1 MKKNLFRKFLALFLT
16 GTMLAGVGCKDY
28 DDDIDKLNNRVDGL
42 ETDVVTLKTDVT
54 SLKATQDAFNKIDF
68 TSFVTNTALQTKL
81 DDVLKDYAKKSDL
94 KAWLTSEEV
103 LQLLK
108 DKGYMTKTEIET
120 LIGNSVLDEDDVK
133 GIFNNMLTGE
143 AIMGKIQTDVQEMIS
158 DALDAA
164 GYMTGDS
171 ALSTSQ
177 VNQIM
182 TALATAMSDETSATC
197 QAFKTWLGPEMAEYL
212 STYITTDEFKAAAGA
227 AANASVLEQLNTAN
241 SELQKKINDM
251 IGAALSGDE
260 ENPFLQKSD
269 LAAVQQKYDAAI
281 AVLWGAIGDIA
292 GRIQSLVYVPEN
304 ALGYA
309 FFRGAAIGD
318 YALTEGKKATMTFRV
333 SPASLA
339 QKIAEGYNAEKKS
352 VELAILPEK
361 VEILTRAAE
370 EIYFVIE
377 GEVIAENGKISMI
390 VNTNY
395 PYDKLNENET
405 YSVALQVISKSNA
418 TMPGEPEGEEGEKIE
433 TGIEYTSDYVPTIAD
448 PEATD
453 ILDKIVLAKE
463 VEGEFVEYVAKAEYN
478 LVYNDITTQATL
490 LGDYSFVYKVS
501 DDELITLADAAK
513 KYSWDVVPAAKPVIE
528 RTGFTTDAVEEDL
541 AIAPEDPMA
550 EEAVAELVTIGLK
563 KANVANIDK
572 KVTDQGKLFVA
583 VEVET
588 DGKVETETVENGT
601 YEAVLNITRKS
612 LGTIDNIDATINWF
626 YYGDINGTKVGYAF
640 QNYLSQP
647 IFVDG
652 ENKVLSKE
660 QYEGIKASLAGATW
674 VIDEEASD
682 AEFLAA
688 NDNLAVTAEAIS
700 DPYVGTDSKVLQYTI
715 KNYGNGNGT
724 VYVSTKVLVNDNEEV
739 TLKGAI
745 TFNGL
750 PDMNY
755 EVNVA
760 NGEMDINGGQN
771 NIWVSVEKDFYATMF
786 AKLPAE
792 QAYFKDL
799 AEFKEFM
806 GKSKLVAEDQK
817 ADAAKKIAQAGLR
830 QNGTIL
836 RAFFK
841 MNTVD
846 FNAANAYTYTVPE
859 ESYYVVSEASPIFK
873 INLSGSVTIN
883 KENGY
888 YLGIG
893 ANLYTD
899 KTPYYMKANGK
910 IEGNAFKTESV
921 QLTSG
926 YGKVMPDGSTANA
939 VVTYTLKTTTPDGY
953 TGTLPTIDGG
963 TSGTTGVLDWN
974 GCQLDAVEVEA
985 VMVVDGLTIDTKTFN
1000 VELVKPIDFAKWVAF
1015 AKGTLA
1021 VETNKEAT
1029 INLHKVM
1036 NTKVSNK
1043 NVALDI
1049 FGNNLLTD
1057 TGLAT
1062 NVADDTYYGLA
1073 VEFANP
1079 KYKGANGATTFEN
1092 FSFNNAT
1099 GVLTYS
1105 ANNAPLAGMVTAT
1118 VEVTFTYK
1126 YALDSEFAPVKF
1138 TKTVTVEINNK

>member
-1 MKKNLFRKFLALFLT
+1 MRNSKRHSIDKTKCVNTKKTIPFQFFITMKKNLFRKFLALFLT

-197 QAFKTWLGPEMAEYL
+197 QAFKTWLGPEMAGYL

-281 AVLWGAIGDIA
+281 AVLWSAIGDIA

-370 EIYFVIE
+370 EVYFKIE
-377 GEVIAENGKISMI
+377 GEVVAENGKISMI

-418 TMPGEPEGEEGEKIE
+418 TMPGETEGEEGEKIE

-463 VEGEFVEYVAKAEYN
+463 VEGEFVEYAAKAEYN
-478 LVYNDITTQATL
+478 LVYHDT
-490 LGDYSFVYKVS
+490 
-501 DDELITLADAAK
+501 
-513 KYSWDVVPAAKPVIE
+513 
-528 RTGFTTDAVEEDL
+528 
-541 AIAPEDPMA
+541 
-550 EEAVAELVTIGLK
+550 
-563 KANVANIDK
+563 
-572 KVTDQGKLFVA
+572 
-583 VEVET
+583 
-588 DGKVETETVENGT
+588 
-601 YEAVLNITRKS
+601 
-612 LGTIDNIDATINWF
+612 
-626 YYGDINGTKVGYAF
+626 GYAAGRL
-640 QNYLSQP
+640 QLRLQSKRRRADYAGRCSQE
-647 IFVDG
+647 IQLG
-652 ENKVLSKE
+652 CC
-660 QYEGIKASLAGATW
+660 
-674 VIDEEASD
+674 
-682 AEFLAA
+682 
-688 NDNLAVTAEAIS
+688 
-700 DPYVGTDSKVLQYTI
+700 
-715 KNYGNGNGT
+715 
-724 VYVSTKVLVNDNEEV
+724 
-739 TLKGAI
+739 
-745 TFNGL
+745 
-750 PDMNY
+750 
-755 EVNVA
+755 
-760 NGEMDINGGQN
+760 
-771 NIWVSVEKDFYATMF
+771 
-786 AKLPAE
+786 
-792 QAYFKDL
+792 
-799 AEFKEFM
+799 
-806 GKSKLVAEDQK
+806 
-817 ADAAKKIAQAGLR
+817 
-830 QNGTIL
+830 
-836 RAFFK
+836 
-841 MNTVD
+841 
-846 FNAANAYTYTVPE
+846 
-859 ESYYVVSEASPIFK
+859 
-873 INLSGSVTIN
+873 SGR
-883 KENGY
+883 
-888 YLGIG
+888 
-893 ANLYTD
+893 
-899 KTPYYMKANGK
+899 
-910 IEGNAFKTESV
+910 
-921 QLTSG
+921 
-926 YGKVMPDGSTANA
+926 
-939 VVTYTLKTTTPDGY
+939 
-953 TGTLPTIDGG
+953 
-963 TSGTTGVLDWN
+963 
-974 GCQLDAVEVEA
+974 
-985 VMVVDGLTIDTKTFN
+985 
-1000 VELVKPIDFAKWVAF
+1000 
-1015 AKGTLA
+1015 
-1021 VETNKEAT
+1021 
-1029 INLHKVM
+1029 
-1036 NTKVSNK
+1036 
-1043 NVALDI
+1043 
-1049 FGNNLLTD
+1049 
-1057 TGLAT
+1057 
-1062 NVADDTYYGLA
+1062 
-1073 VEFANP
+1073 
-1079 KYKGANGATTFEN
+1079 
-1092 FSFNNAT
+1092 
-1099 GVLTYS
+1099 
-1105 ANNAPLAGMVTAT
+1105 
-1118 VEVTFTYK
+1118 
-1126 YALDSEFAPVKF
+1126 
-1138 TKTVTVEINNK
+1138 